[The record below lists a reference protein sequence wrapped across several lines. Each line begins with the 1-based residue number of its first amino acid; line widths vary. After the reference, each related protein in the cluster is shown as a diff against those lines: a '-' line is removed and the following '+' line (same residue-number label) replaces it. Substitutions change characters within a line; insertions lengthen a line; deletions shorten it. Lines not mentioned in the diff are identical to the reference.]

1 MGAVVAVGLGA
12 FFVASAVL
20 GTRLLWVARR
30 TRELPEIAIGLSF
43 LLAGALGFLLEV
55 VGQAP
60 AAALPPAVVG
70 PLTAAGKLSID
81 LGIAAQLVFTWR
93 VFRPNRAWAC
103 AFAAWSGCLLAAS
116 FLGQALDGFS
126 GRQLYGFWFWVDF
139 TGRAAAPAWCSFES
153 LRYYTMMRRRVKLGL
168 ADPVSAH
175 RFLLWGLGSGAGFTM
190 FLTGLVARIF
200 GGGPFTNVSVLAM
213 SSLGLFAAVA
223 YWLTFFPPAV
233 YRRLVAGA
241 GGVSEPGRMEA

>member
-1 MGAVVAVGLGA
+1 
-12 FFVASAVL
+12 
-20 GTRLLWVARR
+20 LLWVARR

-60 AAALPPAVVG
+60 AAALPPAAVG

-103 AFAAWSGCLLAAS
+103 AFAVWSGCLLAAS
-116 FLGQALDGFS
+116 FLGQAMDGFS
-126 GRQLYGFWFWVDF
+126 GRQLCGFWFWADF
-139 TGRAAAPAWCSFES
+139 AGRAAAPAWNSFES

-175 RFLLWGLGSGAGFTM
+175 RFLLWGLGSGAGFGM
-190 FLTGLVARIF
+190 FLTGLVTRYLGS
-200 GGGPFTNVSVLAM
+200 GGAFTNASVLVM

-223 YWLTFFPPAV
+223 YWLTFFPPAA
-233 YRRLVAGA
+233 YRGLVAGA
-241 GGVSEPGRMEA
+241 TDAGDSARTEA